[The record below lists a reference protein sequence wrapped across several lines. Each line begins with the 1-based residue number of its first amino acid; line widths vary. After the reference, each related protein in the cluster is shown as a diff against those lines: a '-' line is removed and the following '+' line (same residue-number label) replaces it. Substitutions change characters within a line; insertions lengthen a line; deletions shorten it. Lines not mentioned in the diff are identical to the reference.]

1 MRRNRLQTETS
12 AYLLQHAGH
21 PVDWFPW
28 GDEAFTRALAEDKP
42 VLLSVGYSAC
52 HWCHV
57 MSHESFA
64 DPAIAAV
71 MNARFVNVKVD
82 REERPDVDRAYQLAL
97 QLLTRSPGGWPL
109 TMFLA
114 PDDRRPFFGGT
125 YFPRDAG
132 RGLPG
137 FTDLLDRVADYFAT
151 NRARIRAQRDALD
164 AAIAAVQPTGGPPD
178 VSIDAAPIDAAPID
192 AALTALAAAFDP
204 EHGGFGTAPKFPH
217 PAMIE
222 RALRHWYA
230 TSSTDAPD
238 LHALFMAAL
247 SLTRIAEGGIR
258 DAIGGGFHRYAV
270 DRAWRIPHFEKMLYD
285 NASLLA
291 LYAQAYA
298 ATGETLF
305 AHVAAETAGW
315 ALREMRAPEGGF
327 YASLDA
333 DSDGHEGAYYLWD
346 REAVAAQLEPPD
358 FTVFAARFGLDG
370 APNVDGRWHLVAT
383 ESVTRL
389 AERFDCTEAEVE
401 ATLARGCRTLAAH
414 RAHRSRPARDEKIL
428 TAWNALMIKG
438 LAIAARTLER
448 ADLAQAALDAADF
461 VEAHLWRDGRLHA
474 VRAGDRT
481 RFPAYLDDHA
491 LLADALLEL
500 LQTRWRTRDYTRLT
514 RLADILLERFEDVP
528 NGGFFF
534 TADGDEAPLGRLK
547 SFGDDATPSGNAVAA
562 ETLLRIGYLA
572 GEPRYLRAA
581 RRALAA
587 ATRPMRTDPAAHMGM
602 VNALECDR
610 RVPKTVVIRGGG
622 DEAGRW
628 ARELHRLYAP
638 ERSVFAI
645 PADEPGLPAALAD
658 KPAERGPIAYLCVG
672 TVCTAPIRDFGALLA
687 ALGIQNAPAGP
698 GNSHGLA
705 NPSADTAATPANSSR

>member
-109 TMFLA
+109 TMFLE

-192 AALTALAAAFDP
+192 AARTALAAAFDP

>member
-137 FTDLLDRVADYFAT
+137 FADLLDRVADYFAT

-164 AAIAAVQPTGGPPD
+164 AAIAAVQPAGGPPD
-178 VSIDAAPIDAAPID
+178 VSIDAAPIDAAR
-192 AALTALAAAFDP
+192 AALAAAFDP

-222 RALRHWYA
+222 RALRHWHA

-315 ALREMRAPEGGF
+315 ALREMRAPQGGF

-389 AERFDCTEAEVE
+389 AERFACTEAEVE
-401 ATLARGCRTLAAH
+401 ATLARACRTLAAH

-587 ATRPMRTDPAAHMGM
+587 ATRSMRTDPAGHMGM
-602 VNALECDR
+602 VNALECER

>member
-57 MSHESFA
+57 MAHESFA
-64 DPAIAAV
+64 DPAIAVV

-97 QLLTRSPGGWPL
+97 QLLTRAPGGWPL

-132 RGLPG
+132 RGSPG
-137 FTDLLDRVADYFAT
+137 FLDLLNRVADYFAA

-164 AAIAAVQPTGGPPD
+164 AAIVAVQPTGGPPD
-178 VSIDAAPIDAAPID
+178 AALDAAPIDAAR
-192 AALTALAAAFDP
+192 AALAAAFDP

-222 RALRHWYA
+222 RALRHWRA
-230 TSSTDAPD
+230 TSPTDDPD

-298 ATGETLF
+298 ATGEALF
-305 AHVAAETAGW
+305 AQVAAETAEW

-346 REAVAAQLEPPD
+346 RDTVAALLEPPD

-370 APNVDGRWHLVAT
+370 APNVDGRWHLVAA
-383 ESVTRL
+383 ESVARL
-389 AERFDCTEAEVE
+389 AERLGRTEAQVE
-401 ATLARGCRTLAAH
+401 ATLARACRNLAAH
-414 RAHRSRPARDEKIL
+414 RAHRARPARDEKIV

-438 LAIAARTLER
+438 LAIAARALER
-448 ADLAQAALDAADF
+448 ADLAQAATDAADF
-461 VEAHLWRDGRLHA
+461 VEERLWRDGRLHA
-474 VRAGDRT
+474 VHAGDRT

-491 LLADALLEL
+491 ILADALFEL
-500 LQTRWRTRDYTRLT
+500 LQTRWRTRDFARLT
-514 RLADILLERFEDVP
+514 RLADILLERFEDGP

-534 TADGDEAPLGRLK
+534 TADDDEAPLGRLK

-587 ATRPMRTDPAAHMGM
+587 AMPSMRADPAAHMGM
-602 VNALECDR
+602 VNALECER
-610 RVPKTVVIRGGG
+610 RVPKMVVIRGAG

-628 ARELHRLYAP
+628 ARELNRMYAP
-638 ERSVFAI
+638 ERSVFTI
-645 PADEPGLPAALAD
+645 PAEESGLPAALAD
-658 KPAERGPIAYLCVG
+658 KRAERGTIAYLCVG
-672 TVCTAPIRDFGALLA
+672 TVCSAPFRDFGALLV
-687 ALGIQNAPAGP
+687 ALGVQNAPAGP
-698 GNSHGLA
+698 GNSTGLA
-705 NPSADTAATPANSSR
+705 NPSAETDETPKK